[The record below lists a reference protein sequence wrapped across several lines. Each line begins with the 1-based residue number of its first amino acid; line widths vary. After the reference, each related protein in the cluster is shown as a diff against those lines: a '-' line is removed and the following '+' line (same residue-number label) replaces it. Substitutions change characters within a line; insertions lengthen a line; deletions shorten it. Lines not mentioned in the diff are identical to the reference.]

1 MDETGGLS
9 AFVVVQQVLSERRNV
24 VAYGI
29 QPLREELSFYRE
41 TFPSMQRRFT
51 LHRAIPAVTIENNSQ
66 QAPALI
72 WRQLYSSA
80 IGSNVKHLTF
90 VVRYLIG

>member
-9 AFVVVQQVLSERRNV
+9 AFVVQQVFSERRNV

-29 QPLREELSFYRE
+29 PRQREGQSFYRE
-41 TFPSMQRRFT
+41 TFPSVQRQFT

-66 QAPALI
+66 QASALI
-72 WRQLYSSA
+72 
-80 IGSNVKHLTF
+80 
-90 VVRYLIG
+90 